1 VAVKLWNLD
10 GTLQNTLAGHESF
23 ISSLAYSADGRYL
36 FSGAGDG
43 QLIAWNLETIAKLD
57 PLEYACRWVQNYLA
71 TNEAVQESD
80 RTLCQ
85 SYFD

>member
-71 TNEAVQESD
+71 TSEAVQESD